1 MIEECGTGR
10 YGLYARYGTVGTIR
24 YATIPALTSTHV
36 VSGLLKIA
44 SDTTCADTTC
54 DMLKHSIMSK
64 YFPRLRYDCYPLHA
78 LGLGLCPFSALLCD
92 VLPRRLLHPSIVTSL
107 AKGALPKSISVT
119 LLMSTAWRTLGLV
132 GAFPTRARIGGGAR
146 PGLAPFAGRYVSL
159 VVSEID
165 CGEWVSPRIHASPPT
180 LWTVVPTCRG
190 LEGSTLN

>member
-24 YATIPALTSTHV
+24 YATIPAFTSTHV

-44 SDTTCADTTC
+44 SKQTR
-54 DMLKHSIMSK
+54 HVSK

-159 VVSEID
+159 VVREID